1 MHDHHGMTI
10 GTRIFGRPAPLLA
23 AALLVAAALSGVPA
37 TAQDAAATGGSPGT
51 WQIIWAGLEWPGYII
66 LAGSIALITL
76 IIEHF
81 ISIRRATIAPPEQVK
96 LARRLIERRQFRE
109 CHEKMRRSSTFF
121 ARVLTAALR
130 HARHGFDAMHEAAL
144 ERSGQLA
151 GQMFRKVEYMS
162 IIGNLGP
169 LMGLL
174 GTVLGMILAFGELG
188 AGGGQAGS
196 DAGLLARGIS
206 LALVNTL
213 LGLAVAI
220 VGLGFFGICR
230 NRVDSLTVQAT
241 VEVLDLLEYFRPLP
255 VEKSPAAAPPGVA
268 GPVPAP
274 VPPTVAA
281 PAQPAPRTP

>member
-1 MHDHHGMTI
+1 MNHANAG
-10 GTRIFGRPAPLLA
+10 RSRPAARLA
-23 AALLVAAALSGVPA
+23 WTLAVPWVAAMVLLSASAL
-37 TAQDAAATGGSPGT
+37 AQEDTIHADTPGT
-51 WQIIWAGLEWPGYII
+51 WGIIWDGLEWPAYII
-66 LAGSIALITL
+66 LAGSVALLTL
-76 IIEHF
+76 IVEHF
-81 ISIRRATIAPPEQVK
+81 ISIRRATVVPAEQVR

-109 CHEKMRRSSTFF
+109 CHEKLRTSRTFF
-121 ARVLTAALR
+121 AQVLTTALR
-130 HARHGFDAMHEAAL
+130 HGRHGFDAMHEAAL
-144 ERSGQLA
+144 ERSSQLA

-196 DAGLLARGIS
+196 DAGQLARGIS

-230 NRVDSLTVQAT
+230 NRVDALTVQAT

-255 VEKSPAAAPPGVA
+255 AEPSRTAGAAPPR
-268 GPVPAP
+268 PAP
-274 VPPTVAA
+274 PVATPPV
-281 PAQPAPRTP
+281 QPAPRTS